1 MIKYHSSSKGMNMKK
16 LLLAMLALTAVP
28 ATAVAQNQFI
38 TIGTGGVTGVYYA
51 VGGAICRL
59 MNETRS
65 DHGFRCS
72 VESTAASV
80 YNLNAIRQGE
90 LDFGVTQSDVM
101 YYAVNGE
108 VDFTDQGAW
117 EGLRAVFSLHPEPF
131 TLVARADAGIE
142 KFEDLA
148 GKRVNIGAPGS
159 GTQTSMDIILD
170 AVGMS
175 RDDFSLTSELRP
187 DEHGPALC
195 DNQIDAFFYGVGH
208 PSANI
213 ADPTTTCSAKLV
225 NIQGE
230 FVDKLVEEHPY
241 YATATIPG
249 GTYQNNP
256 DDVNTFGVLA
266 ALAVSEDT
274 SEDAVYALVK
284 AVFDNFD
291 AFKALH
297 PALGNLTEEAMIADG
312 LSAPLHPGA
321 ERYYKER
328 GWL

>member
-1 MIKYHSSSKGMNMKK
+1 MKK
-16 LLLAMLALTAVP
+16 LLLASLILAAAPV
-28 ATAVAQNQFI
+28 AASAQNQFI

-80 YNLNAIRQGE
+80 YNLNALRQGE

-101 YYAVNGE
+101 YFAVNGE
-108 VDFTDQGAW
+108 KDFADAGAW

-131 TLVARADAGIE
+131 TLVARSDSGIE
-142 KFEDLA
+142 SFADLA

-159 GTQTSMDIILD
+159 GTQASMDIILD
-170 AVGMS
+170 AMGMS
-175 RDDFSLTSELRP
+175 RGDFALSSELRP

-213 ADPTTTCSAKLV
+213 ADPTTTCAAQLV
-225 NIQGE
+225 PVEGE
-230 FVDKLVEEHPY
+230 AIEGLIEANPY
-241 YATATIPG
+241 YAAATIPG
-249 GTYQNNP
+249 GTYSNNP
-256 DDVNTFGVLA
+256 DD
-266 ALAVSEDT
+266 
-274 SEDAVYALVK
+274 
-284 AVFDNFD
+284 
-291 AFKALH
+291 
-297 PALGNLTEEAMIADG
+297 
-312 LSAPLHPGA
+312 
-321 ERYYKER
+321 
-328 GWL
+328 

>member
-1 MIKYHSSSKGMNMKK
+1 MKQ
-16 LLLAMLALTAVP
+16 LLVPAMAATALFGLALP
-28 ATAVAQNQFI
+28 AAAQQQQFI

-51 VGGAICRL
+51 AGGAICRL
-59 MNETRS
+59 MNETRA

-90 LDFGVTQSDVM
+90 LDFGVTQTDVM

-108 VDFTDQGAW
+108 ADFAERGAW
-117 EGLRAVFSLHPEPF
+117 DGLRAVFSLHPEPF
-131 TLVARADAGIE
+131 TLVARGDAGIAN
-142 KFEDLA
+142 FEDLA

-159 GTQTSMDIILD
+159 GTQTSMDIILNSS
-170 AVGMS
+170 GMS

-187 DEHGPALC
+187 DEHGAALC

-213 ADPTTTCSAKLV
+213 ADPTTTCNAKLV
-225 NIQGE
+225 SLQGD
-230 FVDKLVEEHPY
+230 FIDSLVADNAY
-241 YATATIPG
+241 YASATIPG
-249 GTYQNNP
+249 GTYSNNP

-274 SEDAVYALVK
+274 SEDAVYALVSS
-284 AVFDNFD
+284 VFENF
-291 AFKALH
+291 ASFKALH
-297 PALGNLTEEAMIADG
+297 PALANLSEADMIVDG

-321 ERYYKER
+321 ARYYTER

>member
-1 MIKYHSSSKGMNMKK
+1 MTNSSSKRDDKMRK
-16 LLLAMLALTAVP
+16 LLLASMAILALPTA
-28 ATAVAQNQFI
+28 ASAQNNFI

-51 VGGAICRL
+51 AGGAICRL
-59 MNETRS
+59 MNEKRAE
-65 DHGFRCS
+65 HGYRCS

-108 VDFTDQGAW
+108 VDFAEQGGW
-117 EGLRAVFSLHPEPF
+117 DGLRAVFSLHPEPF
-131 TLVARADAGIE
+131 TLVARGDAGIE
-142 KFEDLA
+142 GFADLA

-159 GTQTSMDIILD
+159 GTQTSMDIILGG
-170 AVGMS
+170 AGME
-175 RDDFSLTSELRP
+175 RGAFALTSELRP
-187 DEHGPALC
+187 DEHGAALC

-213 ADPTTTCSAKLV
+213 ADPTTTCGAQLV
-225 NIQGE
+225 SIQGD
-230 FVDKLVEEHPY
+230 FVDQLVDENPY
-241 YATATIPG
+241 YARATIPG
-249 GTYQNNP
+249 GTYQGNA
-256 DDVNTFGVLA
+256 DDVETFGVLA
-266 ALAVSEDT
+266 TLAVSEDT
-274 SEDAVYALVK
+274 PDDAVYALVSS
-284 AVFDNFD
+284 VFENFD

-297 PALGNLTEEAMIADG
+297 PALANLTEADMVVDG

-321 ERYYKER
+321 QTYYEER

>member
-1 MIKYHSSSKGMNMKK
+1 MKRYLVPVLAASA
-16 LLLAMLALTAVP
+16 LLSGAVP
-28 ATAVAQNQFI
+28 ASAQQQQFI

-51 VGGAICRL
+51 AGGAICRL
-59 MNETRS
+59 MNETRA

-108 VDFTDQGAW
+108 VDFAEQGPW

-131 TLVARADAGIE
+131 TLVARPDAGIE
-142 KFEDLA
+142 SFKDLA

-159 GTQTSMDIILD
+159 GTQTSMDIILE
-170 AVGMS
+170 AAGMS
-175 RDDFSLTSELRP
+175 RDDFALTSELRP

-213 ADPTTTCSAKLV
+213 ADPTTTCGAQLV
-225 NIQGE
+225 PVQGDY
-230 FVDKLVEEHPY
+230 VDELVDANPY
-241 YATATIPG
+241 YAYATIPG
-249 GTYQNNP
+249 GTYQNN
-256 DDVNTFGVLA
+256 DADVETFGVLA
-266 ALAVSEDT
+266 ALAVSEDA
-274 SEDAVYALVK
+274 SEDAVYALVS
-284 AVFDNFD
+284 AVFENFD
-291 AFKALH
+291 SFKSLH
-297 PALGNLTEEAMIADG
+297 PALANLTEENMIVDG

-321 ERYYKER
+321 ERYYQER

>member
-1 MIKYHSSSKGMNMKK
+1 MKHS
-16 LLLAMLALTAVP
+16 LLGFAAAALIASAAP
-28 ATAVAQNQFI
+28 AVAQQQFV

-51 VGGAICRL
+51 AGGAICRL
-59 MNETRS
+59 MNETRA

-80 YNLNAIRQGE
+80 YNLNALRQGE

-101 YYAVNGE
+101 FFAVNGQS
-108 VDFTDQGAW
+108 DFTNAGPWGDM
-117 EGLRAVFSLHPEPF
+117 RAVFSLHPEPF
-131 TLVARADAGIE
+131 TLVARKDAGISS
-142 KFEDLA
+142 FADLA

-170 AVGMS
+170 AMGMS
-175 RDDFSLTSELRP
+175 RGDFSLASELRP

-213 ADPTTTCSAKLV
+213 ADPTTTCEAQLV
-225 NIQGE
+225 SITGDAIDGLIAAN
-230 FVDKLVEEHPY
+230 PY
-241 YATATIPG
+241 YAAATIPG
-249 GTYQNNP
+249 GTYSNNP
-256 DDVNTFGVLA
+256 DDVQTFGVLA
-266 ALAVSEDT
+266 ALAASVNTPD
-274 SEDAVYALVK
+274 DAVYALVK
-284 AVFDNFD
+284 AVFENFD
-291 AFKALH
+291 TFKTLH
-297 PALGNLTEEAMIADG
+297 PALGVLKEENMIVDG
-312 LSAPLHPGA
+312 LSAPLHAGA

>member
-1 MIKYHSSSKGMNMKK
+1 MKRYLVPVLAASA
-16 LLLAMLALTAVP
+16 LLSGAVP
-28 ATAVAQNQFI
+28 ASAQQQQFI

-51 VGGAICRL
+51 AGGAICRL
-59 MNETRS
+59 MNETRA

-108 VDFTDQGAW
+108 VDFAEQGPW

-131 TLVARADAGIE
+131 TLVARPDAGIE
-142 KFEDLA
+142 SFEDLA

-159 GTQTSMDIILD
+159 GTQTSMDIILE
-170 AVGMS
+170 AAGMS
-175 RDDFSLTSELRP
+175 RDDFALTSELRP

-213 ADPTTTCSAKLV
+213 ADPTTTCGAQLV
-225 NIQGE
+225 PVQGDY
-230 FVDKLVEEHPY
+230 VDELVEANPY
-241 YATATIPG
+241 YAYATIPG
-249 GTYQNNP
+249 GTYQNN
-256 DDVNTFGVLA
+256 DADVETFGVLA
-266 ALAVSEDT
+266 ALAVSEDA
-274 SEDAVYALVK
+274 SEDAVYALVS
-284 AVFDNFD
+284 AVFENFD
-291 AFKALH
+291 SFKSLH
-297 PALGNLTEEAMIADG
+297 PALANLTEENMIVDG

-321 ERYYKER
+321 ERYYQER